1 MSYLTLF
8 DYVAFVS
15 GLLILG
21 VWFFLYFKGKKYE
34 NLFLNLDNK
43 DYPAG
48 DTYFV
53 GYAATL
59 LLKMDYKNRQAR
71 KLRKELS
78 VLYEPKYADY
88 YLRVIAS
95 MQFTMALTIAG
106 FAAPMYFLSGSVAL
120 FLVLLLG
127 SGAVYYYYGVSTEEK
142 LKKRAD
148 EMILDFS
155 EVVSKLALL
164 VNSGMILTD
173 AWKKVAYSGDHVL
186 YSEMQ
191 KSIMEMQ
198 NGKSAS
204 DAIYSFGQRSLI
216 PEVKKFSST
225 LIQGLAQGNS
235 ELAPMLTQQ
244 SSEVW
249 NLKKQL
255 VRRQGEL
262 ANNKLLIPMCTTFIG
277 ILIMVTVPIF
287 ANLGA

>member
-1 MSYLTLF
+1 MSYLSIL
-8 DYVAFVS
+8 DYIVFLI
-15 GLLILG
+15 GLLVLA
-21 VWFFLYFKGKKYE
+21 VWLFLYFKGKKYE
-34 NLFLNLDNK
+34 GLFENLDKK

-59 LLKMDYKNRQAR
+59 LLKMDYKNRRCR
-71 KLRKELS
+71 KLRKELG

-95 MQFTMALTIAG
+95 MQFSMALTIAG
-106 FAAPMYFLSGSVAL
+106 FAAPMYFLSGSIL
-120 FLVLLLG
+120 MFVLLLGG
-127 SGAVYYYYGVSTEEK
+127 SGAVYYYYGIATEEK
-142 LKKRAD
+142 LKKRA
-148 EMILDFS
+148 EELLLDFS

-173 AWKKVAYSGDHVL
+173 AWKRVAYSGDRVL
-186 YSEMQ
+186 YLEMQ
-191 KSIMEMQ
+191 KSVEDMQ
-198 NGKSAS
+198 NGQSAS
-204 DAIYSFGQRSLI
+204 DALFGFGQRSLL

-225 LIQGLAQGNS
+225 LIQGLAQGNN

-244 SSEVW
+244 SNEVW

-262 ANNKLLIPMCTTFIG
+262 ANNKLLIPMCVTFIG
-277 ILIMVTVPIF
+277 ILIMVMVPIF